1 MIRPSIRLRLTVWYS
16 SIFLLAGCV
25 LLAVSYEIVSRNTS
39 AYPARVAAEM
49 ARLGTSPLRTATDGG
64 GGIVLNTPPGAKP
77 VPKPPRAYLARQAA
91 LRSAAERT
99 VRAQMHRQ
107 VFTDFAF
114 ALLGT
119 TLLSLLAGWFVA
131 GRMLRPVRRITTTAR
146 RVTAGADLRARI
158 AASGPNDELRELAD
172 TFDQMLERLDRAFA
186 SQRSFVA
193 NASHELRTPLAV
205 LQAEIEDRL
214 DDPDVGEA
222 ELRDMAA
229 VVYAA
234 AQRAEQLIV
243 SLLTLAR
250 SQDGLSKHEPLEL
263 GDAIDAVAQRLQP
276 AFNDDGI
283 ALTVTGESA
292 AINGDSTLLE
302 RLIENLLT
310 NALRYNQPHGFVSIA
325 VEPDAGIARLV
336 VANSG
341 PPVAEGIVPRLFEPF
356 FRTDDSRSRD
366 SGGAGLGLAIVAAV
380 ASAHAGEATA
390 SARPD
395 GGLVVTVTFPT
406 SHATFEHMPPD
417 ERRRSLTSALPP
429 LP

>member
-1 MIRPSIRLRLTVWYS
+1 VIRPSIRLRLTVWYA

-64 GGIVLNTPPGAKP
+64 GGTVLNVPPGAKP
-77 VPKPPRAYLARQAA
+77 VPKPPSAYVARQAA
-91 LRSAAERT
+91 LRAAAERT
-99 VRAQMHRQ
+99 VRARMHRK
-107 VFTDFAF
+107 VVTDFAF

-119 TLLSLLAGWFVA
+119 TLLSLVAGWFVA
-131 GRMLRPVRRITTTAR
+131 GRMLRPVSRITTTAR
-146 RVTAGADLRARI
+146 RVAGGTDLRARI
-158 AASGPNDELRELAD
+158 AATGPNDELRELAD

-205 LQAEIEDRL
+205 LRAEIEDRL

-229 VVYAA
+229 VVYDAV
-234 AQRAEQLIV
+234 QRAEQLIG

-250 SQDGLSKHEPLEL
+250 SQDGLRKHERVEL
-263 GDAIDAVAQRLQP
+263 VDAVGAVAQRMRP
-276 AFNDDGI
+276 AFDDEDV
-283 ALTVTGESA
+283 ALTVSGESA
-292 AINGDSTLLE
+292 AIDGDRTLLE

-310 NALRYNQPHGFVSIA
+310 NALRYNQPGGLVTIA
-325 VEPDAGIARLV
+325 VEHDAATVRLA

-341 PPVAEGIVPRLFEPF
+341 PSVAPDVVARLFEPF

-366 SGGAGLGLAIVAAV
+366 SGGAGLGLSIVAAV
-380 ASAHAGEATA
+380 ASAHRGEATA
-390 SARPD
+390 SARPA
-395 GGLVVTVTFPT
+395 GGLVVTVSFPT
-406 SHATFEHMPPD
+406 APVAFAETLYGD
-417 ERRRSLTSALPP
+417 QRRALTSALSPP
-429 LP
+429 A